1 MSDSQN
7 TPMVPLYLPISG
19 TKYLLTLLLIITLL
33 NIIFDWNDYHD
44 QVSELIKETALRRI
58 DHEISYHFIC
68 GAPLYIQFL
77 PTDTFSDEK

>member
-1 MSDSQN
+1 
-7 TPMVPLYLPISG
+7 MVPLYLVISG
-19 TKYLLTLLLIITLL
+19 TKYSLTLLLSITFL

-44 QVSELIKETALRRI
+44 QLYEPLKETALHRL